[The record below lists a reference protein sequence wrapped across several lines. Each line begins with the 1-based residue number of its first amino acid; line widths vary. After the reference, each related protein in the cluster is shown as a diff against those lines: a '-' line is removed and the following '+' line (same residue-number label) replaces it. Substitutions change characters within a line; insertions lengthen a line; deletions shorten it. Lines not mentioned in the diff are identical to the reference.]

1 MSFPFAP
8 QPHEMIMMQT
18 FVLSLLIGALLSA
31 SLLAAGVFLGRLAPS
46 DEARPYGRNARR
58 ARRFDFPR
66 R

>member
-1 MSFPFAP
+1 
-8 QPHEMIMMQT
+8 MMQT